1 MKKKFVASM
10 FALALAAATIAPT
23 VAHAEK
29 KPGIQDGSVLWKTTG
44 NTKTDFGLSLN
55 YEDAL
60 KPTYSVQVPQSL
72 QMQED
77 GTDVYVKVSNTK
89 NLTENNKYVS
99 VKVRDTW
106 ATNFPKKYRD
116 DDHKYNLYCGYDFM
130 KYKVEPKLS
139 DSSYGPAL
147 TDFNQELLTFTEDAT
162 KYYRVTPLED
172 TATNSNPYWWGQI
185 NFTIGVENIK

>member
-1 MKKKFVASM
+1 MARHLTTDPMSRQLYTFLRDNPLKYNLVPTIRRQNHEKEIVASM

-89 NLTENNKYVS
+89 NLAENNKYVS

-116 DDHKYNLYCGYDFM
+116 DDHKYNLYCG
-130 KYKVEPKLS
+130 
-139 DSSYGPAL
+139 
-147 TDFNQELLTFTEDAT
+147 
-162 KYYRVTPLED
+162 
-172 TATNSNPYWWGQI
+172 
-185 NFTIGVENIK
+185 

>member
-1 MKKKFVASM
+1 MKKKLAASM

-23 VAHAEK
+23 VAHAET
-29 KPGIQDGSVLWKTTG
+29 KPGVQVGSVLWKTTG
-44 NTKTDFGLSLN
+44 NTKTDFGLRLN

-89 NLTENNKYVS
+89 NLAENNKYVS

-185 NFTIGVENIK
+185 NFTIGVENLK

>member
-60 KPTYSVQVPQSL
+60 KPTYSGTVRITVFCRCRKTDQCICQSI
-72 QMQED
+72 
-77 GTDVYVKVSNTK
+77 
-89 NLTENNKYVS
+89 
-99 VKVRDTW
+99 
-106 ATNFPKKYRD
+106 
-116 DDHKYNLYCGYDFM
+116 
-130 KYKVEPKLS
+130 
-139 DSSYGPAL
+139 SY
-147 TDFNQELLTFTEDAT
+147 EESC
-162 KYYRVTPLED
+162 RE
-172 TATNSNPYWWGQI
+172 
-185 NFTIGVENIK
+185 

>member
-1 MKKKFVASM
+1 M
-10 FALALAAATIAPT
+10 TI
-23 VAHAEK
+23 
-29 KPGIQDGSVLWKTTG
+29 
-44 NTKTDFGLSLN
+44 
-55 YEDAL
+55 
-60 KPTYSVQVPQSL
+60 
-72 QMQED
+72 
-77 GTDVYVKVSNTK
+77 
-89 NLTENNKYVS
+89 
-99 VKVRDTW
+99 
-106 ATNFPKKYRD
+106 
-116 DDHKYNLYCGYDFM
+116 KYNLYCGYDFM

>member
-10 FALALAAATIAPT
+10 FALALAAATIAST

-89 NLTENNKYVS
+89 NLAENNKYVS

-106 ATNFPKKYRD
+106 ATNFPKKYR
-116 DDHKYNLYCGYDFM
+116 
-130 KYKVEPKLS
+130 E
-139 DSSYGPAL
+139 
-147 TDFNQELLTFTEDAT
+147 
-162 KYYRVTPLED
+162 RV
-172 TATNSNPYWWGQI
+172 
-185 NFTIGVENIK
+185 

>member
-60 KPTYSVQVPQSL
+60 KPSPPTPAISRSL
-72 QMQED
+72 WP
-77 GTDVYVKVSNTK
+77 TRIRIPVTSHSN
-89 NLTENNKYVS
+89 Y
-99 VKVRDTW
+99 
-106 ATNFPKKYRD
+106 
-116 DDHKYNLYCGYDFM
+116 M
-130 KYKVEPKLS
+130 
-139 DSSYGPAL
+139 
-147 TDFNQELLTFTEDAT
+147 
-162 KYYRVTPLED
+162 
-172 TATNSNPYWWGQI
+172 
-185 NFTIGVENIK
+185 